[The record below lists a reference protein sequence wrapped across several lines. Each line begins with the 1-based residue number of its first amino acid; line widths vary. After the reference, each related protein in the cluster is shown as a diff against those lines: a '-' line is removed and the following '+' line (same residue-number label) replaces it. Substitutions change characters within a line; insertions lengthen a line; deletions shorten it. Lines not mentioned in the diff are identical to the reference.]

1 MKNNDDGLHISI
13 LKTTLIILALI
24 SGVLFVLY
32 ASQNYIKKM
41 SVQEK
46 SPKSPMEKKPEGKG
60 IFSLHTDL
68 DRTVFEQ
75 QEDIEISLTG
85 HSEGAKIGTF
95 DSVFDQL
102 GSDLILKKATAQD
115 PYFDIQMIDKKKGWI
130 NGSLKDNEA
139 PEGVDLYYMDLAQLI
154 FAHSK
159 PGPFKISFDFRPGET
174 RDSNM
179 MQMSP
184 PVDVLAE
191 AKGITLYTGWKVE
204 LTSKETYVIPG
215 SDVSVTLIQTT
226 IPDQY
231 CYDCPVQAHVEVK
244 KGTKTEPITFGLGG
258 FDGKAVDRHDL
269 FGYVFETSHIAAD
282 TVELYFAPLNTN
294 HEKQ

>member
-1 MKNNDDGLHISI
+1 MKNNDDGLHSSI
-13 LKTTLIILALI
+13 LKTALIILALI
-24 SGVLFVLY
+24 SGVFFVSY
-32 ASQNYIKKM
+32 ASQNYLKKM
-41 SVQEK
+41 SVHEK
-46 SPKSPMEKKPEGKG
+46 SPKSPPERLPEGKG
-60 IFSLHTDL
+60 VFSLHTDL

-102 GSDLILKKATAQD
+102 GSDLILKKVTTQD
-115 PYFDIQMIDKKKGWI
+115 PYFEIQTIDKKKGWI

-139 PEGVDLYYMDLAQLI
+139 PEGADLHYADLAQLT
-154 FAHSK
+154 FVHSK
-159 PGPFKISFDFRPGET
+159 PGPIKINFDFRPGET

-191 AKGITLYTGWKVE
+191 AKGITIYTGWKVA
-204 LTSKETYVIPG
+204 LVPKTSYAIPG
-215 SDVSVTLIQTT
+215 TDISVTLIQTT
-226 IPDQY
+226 IPDNY
-231 CYDCPVQAHVEVK
+231 CYDCPVQAKVEVK
-244 KGTKTEPITFGLGG
+244 KGTKTEQITFGLGG

-269 FGYVFETSHIAAD
+269 FGYVFETSDITED
-282 TVELYFAPLNTN
+282 TVELYFATLNMN

>member
-32 ASQNYIKKM
+32 TSQNYIKKM

-204 LTSKETYVIPG
+204 LQPSDHYVIPQ
-215 SDVSVTLIQTT
+215 SDVAVTLNSISM
-226 IPDQY
+226 PDKQ
-231 CYDCPVQAHVEVK
+231 CYDCPVQAEIEVK
-244 KGTKTEPITFGLGG
+244 RGKQSGKMPFVLGG
-258 FDGKAVDRHDL
+258 LDGKSVDAHEF
-269 FGYVFETSHIAAD
+269 FGYRFEISHISANE
-282 TVELYFAPLNTN
+282 VELYFAPINKD
-294 HEKQ
+294 HEE